1 MKISDTKRDEIVSKL
16 QQDID
21 AANAYYEETV
31 EPKIIERYQIYNA
44 DKSFYAKMFPKL
56 SKRCELVSTD
66 VQDTIE
72 STMPSMMKTFFGST
86 DVVTIQGVDGTDQ
99 DDSRAEKMQELINYQ
114 LEKNKFFM
122 TFYQWAKDAL
132 ITNAGIIKVDW
143 DREYKPTQQTIMLDA
158 DAYAQYRPQAEQ
170 AGIKVLDVQPTMGG
184 FQVTIEQQKMSK
196 NQPRIMNVLASEFR
210 FSPDANT
217 LDDADFVAHRKIVSL
232 DYLRKQQ
239 ESGLY
244 SHVEDLT
251 ERSTDPHYTT
261 LDEQINDD
269 IDETPNTTDSGRRKV
284 ELYEC
289 YVNINMSDNPDAKLT
304 PMIITVSNGI
314 ILRMEENTY
323 ERNPFFILCPRM
335 DPHKIWPDTGFVD
348 LIAQL
353 QHSKTAIL
361 RQMIYNIAL
370 GNDSQKAVNPS
381 MLVDIND
388 LLEGRSVIRVS
399 GNVTDAIQNIPAAP
413 LQSWTFDMLNYID
426 EQRENRTGITKYNQ
440 GMDSDSLNKMLD
452 INTPV
457 PMADGS
463 YKILKDIVD
472 GDIIVGRSGK
482 PTKVKKA
489 HIIHYP
495 ERAYDITFKSGE
507 TICAGGEHLWTV
519 ITQHGVKQV
528 MDTDSIYKYMKN
540 TKATLY
546 IPTVGKVDFT
556 GNDEL
561 PLDPYVLGA
570 YLGNGHKHS
579 CRITELDYE
588 VMEYISEWAEKHESY
603 IIKCKEQNAGRAT
616 TYAING
622 KLWKIL
628 HDLKIVKKYPSEE
641 AEKYIPEAYFHA
653 SYEDRLNLMRGLMDT
668 DGCYHSGAL
677 SIFTQKNGRL
687 LKDFIRLV
695 NTFGWRAHTHEV
707 FPPQCKK
714 DCKYF
719 QVTISST
726 DNPFRLSR
734 KANKWKMKKRCNG
747 KQAIVSI
754 KSASMRLMRCLTVDA
769 DDGLFCVGKHF
780 TVTHNT
786 ATGINIITQQANQ
799 RLELIARIFAETGMS
814 DLFRFLIKLNQLFIN
829 EETVV
834 RLTNGPMQIDPTDLD
849 GEFDL
854 VVNAGMGAG
863 AKQQN
868 VQNMQILQ
876 GLMTQMYQL
885 GFVGPEQ
892 AYNFAKRYIEEIGFK
907 NTDDYLMNPQQ
918 AQQQKSQNEQ
928 KQDSMSE
935 SMRAAITDA
944 PWQVQMQWWAKQ
956 GFQVTPDMFTE
967 KVASDALRTAVDAH
981 AKADAT
987 RGSMNGAG
995 AGIGAQTAG
1004 AGRPIGKEMSGI
1016 PQTDTGRYQSGNTQQ
1031 AGTSGTSHSTAGQ
1044 SSGLPG
1050 GYSGMPQG

>member
-1 MKISDTKRDEIVSKL
+1 MKTQISDTKRDEIVSKL

-86 DVVTIQGVDGTDQ
+86 DVVTIQGADGTDQ

-158 DAYAQYRPQAEQ
+158 AAYAQYRPQAEQ

-184 FQVTIEQQKMSK
+184 LQVTIEQQKMSK

-251 ERSTDPHYTT
+251 ERSADPHYTT

-440 GMDSDSLNKMLD
+440 GMDSESLNK
-452 INTPV
+452 
-457 PMADGS
+457 
-463 YKILKDIVD
+463 
-472 GDIIVGRSGK
+472 
-482 PTKVKKA
+482 
-489 HIIHYP
+489 
-495 ERAYDITFKSGE
+495 
-507 TICAGGEHLWTV
+507 
-519 ITQHGVKQV
+519 
-528 MDTDSIYKYMKN
+528 
-540 TKATLY
+540 
-546 IPTVGKVDFT
+546 
-556 GNDEL
+556 
-561 PLDPYVLGA
+561 
-570 YLGNGHKHS
+570 
-579 CRITELDYE
+579 
-588 VMEYISEWAEKHESY
+588 
-603 IIKCKEQNAGRAT
+603 
-616 TYAING
+616 
-622 KLWKIL
+622 
-628 HDLKIVKKYPSEE
+628 
-641 AEKYIPEAYFHA
+641 
-653 SYEDRLNLMRGLMDT
+653 
-668 DGCYHSGAL
+668 
-677 SIFTQKNGRL
+677 
-687 LKDFIRLV
+687 
-695 NTFGWRAHTHEV
+695 
-707 FPPQCKK
+707 
-714 DCKYF
+714 
-719 QVTISST
+719 
-726 DNPFRLSR
+726 
-734 KANKWKMKKRCNG
+734 
-747 KQAIVSI
+747 
-754 KSASMRLMRCLTVDA
+754 
-769 DDGLFCVGKHF
+769 
-780 TVTHNT
+780 T

-834 RLTNGPMQIDPTDLD
+834 RLTNGPMQIDPTDLE
-849 GEFDL
+849 GEFDM

-956 GFQVTPDMFTE
+956 GFQVT
-967 KVASDALRTAVDAH
+967 SDINTFLEGGQLSFVD
-981 AKADAT
+981 DQ
-987 RGSMNGAG
+987 
-995 AGIGAQTAG
+995 I
-1004 AGRPIGKEMSGI
+1004 
-1016 PQTDTGRYQSGNTQQ
+1016 
-1031 AGTSGTSHSTAGQ
+1031 
-1044 SSGLPG
+1044 SGLDDFELIIHIF
-1050 GYSGMPQG
+1050 